1 VKIGI
6 GMCRD
11 PSLVLIYGQ
20 FGMENCMMVLI
31 ETVHEAFKERKLFC
45 PTPTTKYSKSTIR
58 MEVFWSFKDL
68 SLNDEL
74 AITVFDHGDVT
85 MHGVNNLTKKRVSCR
100 DNSLPNGLWLDNI
113 IDFENM
119 GNTV

>member
-1 VKIGI
+1 MKIGI

-11 PSLVLIYGQ
+11 PSFVLIYGQ
-20 FGMENCMMVLI
+20 FGVENCMVVLI

-45 PTPTTKYSKSTIR
+45 PAPTTKYCRSTIR
-58 MEVFWSFKDL
+58 MEVLWSFKDL

-74 AITVFDHGDVT
+74 VVTVFDHGDVT
-85 MHGVNNLTKKRVSCR
+85 MDGMNNLMKKRVSCR
-100 DNSLPNGLWLDNI
+100 DNSLPNGLRPDNI
-113 IDFENM
+113 VDFEHM